1 MPWEIVYSTEFEQ
14 WLHDLG
20 LDSAKSIARSLS
32 ILIEFGPIL
41 GRPYVD
47 TLKGSK
53 IKNLKE
59 LRTQCKQHVYRTLF
73 VFDVARKAV
82 ILIAGDKAGDD
93 RFYQKFIPLAEEI
106 YEDYLCRRFPH
117 EKKRV

>member
-1 MPWEIVYSTEFEQ
+1 MPWEIVYTSEFEQ
-14 WLHDLG
+14 WLLNLD

-32 ILIEFGPIL
+32 ILKELGPML

-47 TLKGSK
+47 TLKGSR

-73 VFDVARKAV
+73 VFDLARNAV
-82 ILIAGDKAGDD
+82 ILVGGDKAGDN
-93 RFYQKFIPLAEEI
+93 RFYQKYIPLAEELFT
-106 YEDYLCRRFPH
+106 DYLRRRFPN
-117 EKKRV
+117 EKKNI